1 VALQVDMIC
10 LGLLRPIWGVI
21 SDRYGAKNA
30 SAF

>member
-1 VALQVDMIC
+1 VAPLQVDMIC

-30 SAF
+30 SF